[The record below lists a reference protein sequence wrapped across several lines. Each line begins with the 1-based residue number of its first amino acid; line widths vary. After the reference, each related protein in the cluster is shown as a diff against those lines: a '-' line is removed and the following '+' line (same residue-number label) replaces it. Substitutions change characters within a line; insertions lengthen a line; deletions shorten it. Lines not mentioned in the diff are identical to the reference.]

1 MAFKKSEHLN
11 VDIKNGKLVIT
22 MGTKLLCF
30 AVGSVISDYKI
41 TNEEAFAN
49 DILQE
54 LLAEEDDGTTLVHK
68 MLDKAADNAIE
79 NGSVN
84 VEEIKEQT

>member
-22 MGTKLLCF
+22 MGTKL
-30 AVGSVISDYKI
+30 KI
-41 TNEEAFAN
+41 TNAEAFAN

-79 NGSVN
+79 NGSEN
-84 VEEIKEQT
+84 VEEIKEQP